1 MNITKANIKMVN
13 KDIEYKL
20 HAEIS
25 IGNRAQQAYDVYI
38 QDYFDNFQ
46 SSVAKQLYVN
56 DLACD
61 DILIIKYQI
70 TAIKA
75 LEEIILRDIE
85 TGQLAFK
92 QLSEE

>member
-1 MNITKANIKMVN
+1 MSN
-13 KDIEYKL
+13 KDIDHIL
-20 HAEIS
+20 HEEVN
-25 IGNRAQQAYDVYI
+25 IGNRAQQAYDIYLK
-38 QDYFDNFQ
+38 DYFDKFQ

-92 QLSEE
+92 QLSK

>member
-1 MNITKANIKMVN
+1 MAN
-13 KDIEYKL
+13 KDIDHIL
-20 HAEIS
+20 HEEVN
-25 IGNRAQQAYDVYI
+25 IGNRAQQAYDIYLKG
-38 QDYFDNFQ
+38 YFDKFQ
-46 SSVAKQLYVN
+46 SNVGKQLYAN

-70 TAIKA
+70 TAIKV

>member
-1 MNITKANIKMVN
+1 MSN
-13 KDIEYKL
+13 KDIDHIL
-20 HAEIS
+20 HEEVN
-25 IGNRAQQAYDVYI
+25 IGNRAQQAYDIYLK
-38 QDYFDNFQ
+38 DYFDKFQ

-61 DILIIKYQI
+61 DILVIKYQI

>member
-1 MNITKANIKMVN
+1 MRIKKKMSN
-13 KDIEYKL
+13 KDIDHIL
-20 HAEIS
+20 HEEVN
-25 IGNRAQQAYDVYI
+25 IGNRAQQAYDIYLK
-38 QDYFDNFQ
+38 DYFDKFQ

>member
-1 MNITKANIKMVN
+1 MIH
-13 KDIEYKL
+13 KDIDHIL
-20 HAEIS
+20 HEEVN
-25 IGNRAQQAYDVYI
+25 IGNRAQQAYDIYLK
-38 QDYFDNFQ
+38 DYFDSFQ
-46 SSVAKQLYVN
+46 SNVGKQLYAN
-56 DLACD
+56 DLTAN
-61 DILIIKYQI
+61 DILAIRHQI

>member
-1 MNITKANIKMVN
+1 MVN
-13 KDIEYKL
+13 KDIDYIL
-20 HAEIS
+20 HEEVN
-25 IGNRAQQAYDVYI
+25 IGNRAQQAYDIYLK
-38 QDYFDNFQ
+38 DYFNKFQ

-92 QLSEE
+92 QLSKE

>member
-1 MNITKANIKMVN
+1 MAN
-13 KDIEYKL
+13 KDIDHILRE
-20 HAEIS
+20 EVN
-25 IGNRAQQAYDVYI
+25 IGNRAQQAYDVYLK
-38 QDYFDNFQ
+38 DYFDKFQ

-61 DILIIKYQI
+61 DILVIKYQI

>member
-1 MNITKANIKMVN
+1 MAN
-13 KDIEYKL
+13 KDIDHIL
-20 HAEIS
+20 HEEVN
-25 IGNRAQQAYDVYI
+25 IGNRAQQAYDIYLK
-38 QDYFDNFQ
+38 DYFDKFQ
-46 SSVAKQLYVN
+46 SSVAKQLYIN
-56 DLACD
+56 DLTTD
-61 DILIIKYQI
+61 NILIIKYQI

>member
-1 MNITKANIKMVN
+1 MVN
-13 KDIEYKL
+13 KDIDHIL
-20 HAEIS
+20 HEEVN
-25 IGNRAQQAYDVYI
+25 IGNRAQQAYDIYLK
-38 QDYFDNFQ
+38 DYFDKFQ

>member
-1 MNITKANIKMVN
+1 MAN
-13 KDIEYKL
+13 KDIDHIL
-20 HAEIS
+20 HEEVN
-25 IGNRAQQAYDVYI
+25 IGNRAQQAYDIYLK
-38 QDYFDNFQ
+38 DYFDKFQ

-61 DILIIKYQI
+61 DILIMKYQI

>member
-1 MNITKANIKMVN
+1 MSN
-13 KDIEYKL
+13 KDIDHIL
-20 HAEIS
+20 HEEVN
-25 IGNRAQQAYDVYI
+25 IGNRAQQAYDIYLK
-38 QDYFDNFQ
+38 DYFDSFQ
-46 SSVAKQLYVN
+46 SNVSKQLYAN
-56 DLACD
+56 DITAN
-61 DILIIKYQI
+61 DILAIRHQI

>member
-1 MNITKANIKMVN
+1 MVN
-13 KDIEYKL
+13 KDIDYIL
-20 HAEIS
+20 HEEVN

-38 QDYFDNFQ
+38 KDYFDNFQ
-46 SSVAKQLYVN
+46 SSIAKQLYAN
-56 DLACD
+56 DLTAD
-61 DILIIKYQI
+61 DILAIRHQI

>member
-1 MNITKANIKMVN
+1 MVN
-13 KDIEYKL
+13 KDIDHIL
-20 HAEIS
+20 HEEVN
-25 IGNRAQQAYDVYI
+25 IGNRAQQAYDIYLK
-38 QDYFDNFQ
+38 DYFDKFQ
-46 SSVAKQLYVN
+46 SSVAKQLYIN
-56 DLACD
+56 DLTTD
-61 DILIIKYQI
+61 NILIIKYQI

>member
-1 MNITKANIKMVN
+1 MVN
-13 KDIEYKL
+13 KDIDHIL
-20 HAEIS
+20 HEEVN
-25 IGNRAQQAYDVYI
+25 IGNRAQQAYDIYLK
-38 QDYFDNFQ
+38 DYFNKFQ

>member
-1 MNITKANIKMVN
+1 MAN
-13 KDIEYKL
+13 KDIDHIL
-20 HAEIS
+20 HEEVN
-25 IGNRAQQAYDVYI
+25 IGNRAQQAYDIYLK
-38 QDYFDNFQ
+38 DYFDKFQ
-46 SSVAKQLYVN
+46 SSVAKQLYIN
-56 DLACD
+56 DLTTD
-61 DILIIKYQI
+61 NILTIKYQI

>member
-1 MNITKANIKMVN
+1 MN
-13 KDIEYKL
+13 KDIDHIL
-20 HAEIS
+20 HEEVN
-25 IGNRAQQAYDVYI
+25 IGNRAQQAYDIYLK
-38 QDYFDNFQ
+38 DYFDKFQ
-46 SSVAKQLYVN
+46 SSVAKQLYIN
-56 DLACD
+56 DLTTD
-61 DILIIKYQI
+61 NILIIKYQI

>member
-1 MNITKANIKMVN
+1 MAN
-13 KDIEYKL
+13 KDIDHIL
-20 HAEIS
+20 HEEVN
-25 IGNRAQQAYDVYI
+25 IGNRAQQAYDIYLK
-38 QDYFDNFQ
+38 DYFDKFQ

-56 DLACD
+56 DLVCD

-70 TAIKA
+70 IAIKA